1 MTDTS
6 AKHLLNRLQARHG
19 ALCWGLAHYEQAHPL
34 LQASLDIARNL
45 QDKKEIAFCL
55 EFLGRTVWQKGDLAA
70 VGFLEES
77 LAFSRALDDQ
87 VAIATT
93 LHTLAAVFDTVSE
106 KQRAR
111 QFAEQ
116 SLVISRQLAHPHRI
130 ASVFH
135 RLGSIARGLGE
146 YKEAVGHFQ
155 EALIGFR
162 QVDDRYH
169 TLLTLA
175 ELGSAMYTAGE
186 FPREAIMLVLNEAVI
201 RARELGSFE
210 ALFVGVGIHAEI
222 SLWNGDYQ
230 IAECELQELAG
241 HSREMP
247 SHFLATC
254 LAGLSQA
261 ELGLGKIRL
270 GRRHLLEAMSE
281 TLQNQ
286 TRLFINCQLALYSW
300 ADLLCRECDLPEVV
314 NQPTLFMQKQV
325 HALEIVSAIIHQ
337 SQGRHFYKERA
348 TQLAAQLEMQ
358 VLPAVATA
366 AQGRGQQK
374 TLPQLI
380 AEIIEQEA

>member
-1 MTDTS
+1 
-6 AKHLLNRLQARHG
+6 
-19 ALCWGLAHYEQAHPL
+19 
-34 LQASLDIARNL
+34 LDIARNL

-70 VGFLEES
+70 VGYLEES

-130 ASVFH
+130 ASAFH

-146 YKEAVGHFQ
+146 YKEAVGYFQ
-155 EALIGFR
+155 EALAAFR

-169 TLLTLA
+169 IILVLA
-175 ELGSAMYTAGE
+175 ELGKAMYMVGE
-186 FPREAIMLVLNEAVI
+186 FPRETIMMVVSEAVT
-201 RARELGSFE
+201 RARELGSYE

-222 SLWNGDYQ
+222 SLWMGDCKT
-230 IAECELQELAG
+230 AEYEMQELVDR
-241 HSREMP
+241 SRQMP
-247 SHFLATC
+247 PHFLATC
-254 LAGLSQA
+254 LDGLSLA
-261 ELGLGKIRL
+261 KLGLGKFCLARL
-270 GRRHLLEAMSE
+270 HLLEAMTEMLKS
-281 TLQNQ
+281 Q
-286 TRLFINCQLALYSW
+286 TRLLINCQRALYTW
-300 ADLLCRECDLPEVV
+300 ANLLCKECDRPEIVD
-314 NQPTLFMQKQV
+314 QPTMVVQKQAL
-325 HALEIVSAIIHQ
+325 ALEIVASLMEQ
-337 SQGRHFYKERA
+337 PQVSPFYKA
-348 TQLAAQLEMQ
+348 HAAQLVAKLETQ
-358 VLPAVATA
+358 LPTALAVAA
-366 AQGRGQQK
+366 LARGKQK